1 MSGRFEPIADR
12 YLEPVIRGSDEY
24 MCKCPFCEGKSS
36 LQFNIDTGLWV
47 CFRCDAKG
55 NAKTLVK
62 RMGGTYTDPHV
73 SVEAIRKHMDRL
85 RTLKKREG
93 KEVARVLDENVL
105 RRYGFPDD
113 YWSDVRGF
121 SDEVI
126 EEFQLGY
133 DPIKNR
139 NIIPFRNDRGELLG
153 VIERLKDPDVD
164 IRYIYYE
171 GFDRKNSLFGS
182 WRVKGARRVG
192 IVEGSTDVVAMADVQ
207 RLTVAQFGSS
217 ISAGQIR
224 LLHRLGIHEL
234 IMFYDYDEAGRK
246 AEEKSRTY
254 IDGIVLRTVVWDTDK
269 YCWHKKLCGC
279 GEHTWRNIANCQ
291 KKRLCTCGRR
301 HEMDPGSL
309 SIKERQQMYDNAVL
323 VGSKK
328 KWPTRKFA

>member
-1 MSGRFEPIADR
+1 MSGRYEPIADR
-12 YLEPVIRGSDEY
+12 YLDPVIRGSNEF
-24 MCKCPFCEGKSS
+24 MCTCPFCAGKSS
-36 LQFNIDTGLWV
+36 LQFNIDNGLWV

-55 NAKTLVK
+55 NSKMLVK
-62 RMGGTYTDPHV
+62 RMGGTYTDPVV

-85 RTLKKREG
+85 RTIKKREG
-93 KEVARVLDENVL
+93 RETARVLDETVL
-105 RRYGFPDD
+105 RRYNFPDD
-113 YWSDVRGF
+113 YWSVVRGF
-121 SDEVI
+121 SDKVI

-139 NIIPFRNDRGELLG
+139 NIIPFRNDDGELLG
-153 VIERLKDPDVD
+153 VIERLKDPNVD

-182 WRVKGARRVG
+182 WRVRGERRIG
-192 IVEGSTDVVAMADVQ
+192 IVEGSTDVVAMADAQ

-217 ISAGQIR
+217 ISSGQIR

-234 IMFYDYDEAGRK
+234 VMFYDYDEAGRK

-254 IDGIVLRTVVWDTDK
+254 VDGIVLRTVVWDTNK

-309 SIKERQQMYDNAVL
+309 KIKERQEMFDNAVL